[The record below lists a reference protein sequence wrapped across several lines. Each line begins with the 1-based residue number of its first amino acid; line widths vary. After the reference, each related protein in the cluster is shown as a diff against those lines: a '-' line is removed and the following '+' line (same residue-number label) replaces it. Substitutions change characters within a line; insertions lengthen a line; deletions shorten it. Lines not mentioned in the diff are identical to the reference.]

1 MFKLW
6 CKDQGFANNSDLS
19 HVLMDGGVLSV
30 PFDRLNDF
38 YEKCVESYISGEKI
52 YVVEQKTENYNF
64 FMDLDYKDDDE
75 LTFDQI
81 KSICKVICDKVSK
94 FGGKDALISV
104 AEPKPI
110 GNLIKT
116 GIHINWP
123 GFVVNRSSALALR
136 DHVINTLNLAY
147 GSRDWKDIVKRMK
160 EGDEMY
166 EEKVNTVM
174 KEDQGE
180 KLEQKSDI
188 ADAMEEEGD
197 EWTDIVDISVY
208 GNNSRNTKG
217 SGFRM
222 PWSHKRAKHEACS
235 GKGCELCNN
244 TGKETQ
250 SEYLPIF
257 IYKHGPLAMLQ
268 KTEQTPT
275 VEMLHMATLRTQGTD
290 PVLIE
295 GAREEN
301 TFTNAQT
308 KDEFKNQEAVLLV
321 EAFIRKH
328 FEGQSS
334 ANITKMYKHK
344 NQFLV
349 STTSKYCE
357 NLRRE
362 HSSNHVWF
370 HITSDTIAQKC
381 FCNCETMKGRF
392 YGFCKDFSGRKH
404 QLPKKI
410 TDILYED
417 GKVET
422 YVPKKPVVA
431 NPDNELLEKFIKKH
445 IIKKE
450 TFSIET
456 LKREGFKK
464 YTVTTKETCDTC
476 KETIFFSILKN
487 QIQQMCKC
495 KCRAHILTD
504 KIVST
509 L

>member
-1 MFKLW
+1 
-6 CKDQGFANNSDLS
+6 
-19 HVLMDGGVLSV
+19 
-30 PFDRLNDF
+30 
-38 YEKCVESYISGEKI
+38 
-52 YVVEQKTENYNF
+52 
-64 FMDLDYKDDDE
+64 
-75 LTFDQI
+75 
-81 KSICKVICDKVSK
+81 
-94 FGGKDALISV
+94 
-104 AEPKPI
+104 
-110 GNLIKT
+110 
-116 GIHINWP
+116 
-123 GFVVNRSSALALR
+123 
-136 DHVINTLNLAY
+136 
-147 GSRDWKDIVKRMK
+147 
-160 EGDEMY
+160 
-166 EEKVNTVM
+166 
-174 KEDQGE
+174 
-180 KLEQKSDI
+180 
-188 ADAMEEEGD
+188 
-197 EWTDIVDISVY
+197 
-208 GNNSRNTKG
+208 
-217 SGFRM
+217 M
-222 PWSHKRAKHEACS
+222 PWSHKRGKHEACM
-235 GKGCELCNN
+235 GRGCEKCNN

-250 SEYLPIF
+250 SEYLPVF
-257 IYKHGPLAMLQ
+257 VYKHGPLSMLQ
-268 KTEQTPT
+268 KTEQKPS

-328 FEGQSS
+328 MEGQSTAS
-334 ANITKMYKHK
+334 VTKMFKHK

-357 NLRRE
+357 NLRRA
-362 HSSNHVWF
+362 HSSNHIWF
-370 HITSDTIAQKC
+370 HISGDTIAQKC

-392 YGFCKDFSGRKH
+392 YGFCKDFSGRRH

-410 TDILYED
+410 TDVLYED

-422 YVPKKPVVA
+422 YVQKKKNVIEPEQ
-431 NPDNELLEKFIKKH
+431 NLLEKFIKKH

-504 KIVST
+504 KIVRT

>member
-38 YEKCVESYISGEKI
+38 YEKCIESYISGEKI

-75 LTFDQI
+75 LTFEQI

-104 AEPKPI
+104 AEPKPVDT
-110 GNLIKT
+110 LIKT

-123 GFVVNRSSALALR
+123 DFVVNRSSALALR
-136 DHVINTLNLAY
+136 DHVINTLNLVY
-147 GSRDWKDIVKRMK
+147 GSRDWKDIV
-160 EGDEMY
+160 
-166 EEKVNTVM
+166 
-174 KEDQGE
+174 
-180 KLEQKSDI
+180 
-188 ADAMEEEGD
+188 
-197 EWTDIVDISVY
+197 DISVY
-208 GNNSRNTKG
+208 GNSSRNTKG

-222 PWSHKRAKHEACS
+222 PWSHKRGKHEACM
-235 GKGCELCNN
+235 GRGCEKCNN

-250 SEYLPIF
+250 SEYLPVF
-257 IYKHGPLAMLQ
+257 VYKHGPLSMLQ
-268 KTEQTPT
+268 KTEQKPS
-275 VEMLHMATLRTQGTD
+275 VEMLHMATLRTQGRD

-328 FEGQSS
+328 MEGQATASV
-334 ANITKMYKHK
+334 TKMFKHK

-357 NLRRE
+357 NLRRA
-362 HSSNHVWF
+362 HSSNHIWF
-370 HITSDTIAQKC
+370 HISGDTIAQKC

-392 YGFCKDFSGRKH
+392 YGFCKDFSGRRH

-410 TDILYED
+410 TDVLYED

-422 YVPKKPVVA
+422 YVPKKKIVIEPEQ
-431 NPDNELLEKFIKKH
+431 NLLEKFIKKY

-456 LKREGFKK
+456 LKREGVKK

-504 KIVST
+504 KIVRT

>member
-38 YEKCVESYISGEKI
+38 YEKCIESYISGEKI

-75 LTFDQI
+75 LTFEQI

-104 AEPKPI
+104 AEPKPVDT
-110 GNLIKT
+110 LIKT

-123 GFVVNRSSALALR
+123 DFVVNRSSALALR

-147 GSRDWKDIVKRMK
+147 GSRDWKDIV
-160 EGDEMY
+160 
-166 EEKVNTVM
+166 
-174 KEDQGE
+174 
-180 KLEQKSDI
+180 
-188 ADAMEEEGD
+188 
-197 EWTDIVDISVY
+197 DISVY
-208 GNNSRNTKG
+208 GNSSRNTKG

-222 PWSHKRAKHEACS
+222 PWSHKRGKHEACM
-235 GKGCELCNN
+235 GRGCEKCNN

-250 SEYLPIF
+250 SEYLPVF
-257 IYKHGPLAMLQ
+257 VYKHGPLSMLQ
-268 KTEQTPT
+268 KTEQKPS

-328 FEGQSS
+328 MEGQSTAS
-334 ANITKMYKHK
+334 VTKMFKHK

-357 NLRRE
+357 NLRRA
-362 HSSNHVWF
+362 HSSNHIWF
-370 HITSDTIAQKC
+370 HISGDTIAQKC

-392 YGFCKDFSGRKH
+392 YGFCKDFSGRRHK
-404 QLPKKI
+404 LPKKI
-410 TDILYED
+410 TDVLYED

-422 YVPKKPVVA
+422 YVPKKKNVIEPEQ
-431 NPDNELLEKFIKKH
+431 NLLEKFIKKH

-456 LKREGFKK
+456 LKREGVKK

-504 KIVST
+504 KIVRT

>member
-38 YEKCVESYISGEKI
+38 YEKCIESYISGEKI

-75 LTFDQI
+75 LTFEQI

-104 AEPKPI
+104 AEPKPVDT
-110 GNLIKT
+110 LIKT

-123 GFVVNRSSALALR
+123 DFVVNRSSALALR

-147 GSRDWKDIVKRMK
+147 GSRDWKDIV
-160 EGDEMY
+160 
-166 EEKVNTVM
+166 
-174 KEDQGE
+174 
-180 KLEQKSDI
+180 
-188 ADAMEEEGD
+188 
-197 EWTDIVDISVY
+197 DISVY
-208 GNNSRNTKG
+208 GNSSRNTKG

-222 PWSHKRAKHEACS
+222 PWSHKRGKHEACM
-235 GKGCELCNN
+235 GRGCEKCNN

-250 SEYLPIF
+250 SEYLPVF
-257 IYKHGPLAMLQ
+257 VYKHGPLSMLQ
-268 KTEQTPT
+268 KTEQKPS

-328 FEGQSS
+328 MEGQSTAS
-334 ANITKMYKHK
+334 VTKMFKHK

-357 NLRRE
+357 NLRRA
-362 HSSNHVWF
+362 HSSNHIWF
-370 HITSDTIAQKC
+370 HISGDTIAQKC

-392 YGFCKDFSGRKH
+392 YGFCKDFSGRRH

-410 TDILYED
+410 TDVLYED

-422 YVPKKPVVA
+422 YVPKKKIVTEPEQ
-431 NPDNELLEKFIKKH
+431 NLLEKFIKKH

-456 LKREGFKK
+456 LKCEGVKK

-504 KIVST
+504 KIVRT